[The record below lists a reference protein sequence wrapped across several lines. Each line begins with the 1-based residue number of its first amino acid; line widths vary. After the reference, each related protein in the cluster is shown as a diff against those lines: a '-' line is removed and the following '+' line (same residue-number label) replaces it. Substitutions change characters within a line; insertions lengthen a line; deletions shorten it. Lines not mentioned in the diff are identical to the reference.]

1 MKRNHGNQHVSLRR
15 TLLAHLHSARR
26 ALAAHNPELAWLW
39 LWNYRAAYTQA
50 PASTRR
56 RWRCGH

>member
-15 TLLAHLHSARR
+15 FLLGRLELARAWLGTDPVYARLLLAQFW
-26 ALAAHNPELAWLW
+26 AHHAG
-39 LWNYRAAYTQA
+39 A